1 MRKITSSNFE
11 NEKFLEYNCPFMAVL
26 RYVGKRWKPAVL
38 WKINEG
44 HIRFNQLKEALPY
57 ISDKML
63 ANSIK
68 ELELDG
74 IIKKN
79 IFREVPLRIEYEL
92 TSFGNSIL
100 PILEQMNQWGMNT
113 IHQMRDARS

>member
-1 MRKITSSNFE
+1 MTSSNFE

-44 HIRFNQLKEALPY
+44 NIRFNQLKEVLPY

-92 TSFGNSIL
+92 TPFGHSIL
-100 PILEQMNQWGMNT
+100 PILEEMNQWGTRKINQIKET
-113 IHQMRDARS
+113 ES